1 MASLLM
7 AVASSV
13 QTLKDKVTVNLQ
25 TPGAEYVPVPMH
37 KGLLGLGRNIV
48 FPQKKDKDEVTTILL
63 VAVHGKPRFVF
74 L

>member
-1 MASLLM
+1 MASLLK
-7 AVASSV
+7 AV

-25 TPGAEYVPVPMH
+25 IPGAEYVPLPMH

-48 FPQKKDKDEVTTILL
+48 FPQKKDKDESTTILL